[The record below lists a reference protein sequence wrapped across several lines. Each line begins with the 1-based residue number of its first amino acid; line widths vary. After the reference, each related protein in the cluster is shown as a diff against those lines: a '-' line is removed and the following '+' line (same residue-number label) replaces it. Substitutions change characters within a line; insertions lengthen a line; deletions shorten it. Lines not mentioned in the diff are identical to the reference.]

1 MEVGLSKSQ
10 RSLFQG
16 GTKIKRS
23 SKGKNG
29 SKLGNR

>member
-16 GTKIKRS
+16 GEQRS
-23 SKGKNG
+23 KEAAKEKMEVN
-29 SKLGNR
+29 